1 LNPRQLSAIS
11 LLAAL
16 GAVTRIGL
24 GKVALVV
31 PLDIYGVLIKV
42 GLTETLAF
50 VAGFAL
56 GPLQGFLTGSLII
69 VVSDMFMMPG
79 IWTPFIAAI
88 IGLIGIIGGFL
99 RRLANK
105 PSRLFLSLSAISLTL
120 TSEFLQNAWF
130 ALFFQIPLM
139 PTLLTGLPSIVTAL
153 VNNTIL
159 FTALGNKMVR
169 MVREVASQP
178 KGG

>member
-42 GLTETLAF
+42 GLTETLTFA
-50 VAGFAL
+50 AGFAL
-56 GPLQGFLTGSLII
+56 GPLQGFLTGFLII
-69 VVSDMFMMPG
+69 VVSDMFMIPG

-88 IGLIGIIGGFL
+88 IGLIGVISGII
-99 RRLANK
+99 RRLTK
-105 PSRLFLSLSAISLTL
+105 DPSKLFLCLSAIALTSM
-120 TSEFLQNAWF
+120 SEFLQNAWF

-139 PTLLTGLPSIVTAL
+139 PTLLTGIPSMVTAL
-153 VNNTIL
+153 VNNAIL
-159 FTALGNKMVR
+159 FTLLGNRMVK
-169 MVREVASQP
+169 MVREVASKP
-178 KGG
+178 KDG

>member
-16 GAVTRIGL
+16 GAVMRIVL
-24 GKVALVV
+24 GKFALVV
-31 PLDIYGVLIKV
+31 PLDIYGALIKV
-42 GLTETLAF
+42 GLTETLSF
-50 VAGFAL
+50 IAGFAL
-56 GPLQGFLTGSLII
+56 GPLQGFLTGFLLI
-69 VVSDMFMMPG
+69 VVSDIFLMPG

-88 IGLIGIIGGFL
+88 IGLIGILGAFL
-99 RRLANK
+99 HRLASE
-105 PSRLFLSLSAISLTL
+105 PSKLFLGLSAIALTSM
-120 TSEFLQNAWF
+120 SEFLQNAWF

-139 PTLLTGLPSIVTAL
+139 PTLLTGIPSMVTAL

-159 FTALGNKMVR
+159 FTALGNRMVK

-178 KGG
+178 KGR

>member
-16 GAVTRIGL
+16 GAVTRIGF

-31 PLDIYGVLIKV
+31 PLDIYGALIKV
-42 GLTETLAF
+42 GLTETLTF

-56 GPLQGFLTGSLII
+56 GPLQGFLTGFLIVI
-69 VVSDMFMMPG
+69 VSDMFMMPG

-130 ALFFQIPLM
+130 ALFFQIPLI
-139 PTLLTGLPSIVTAL
+139 PTLLTGIPSIVTAL